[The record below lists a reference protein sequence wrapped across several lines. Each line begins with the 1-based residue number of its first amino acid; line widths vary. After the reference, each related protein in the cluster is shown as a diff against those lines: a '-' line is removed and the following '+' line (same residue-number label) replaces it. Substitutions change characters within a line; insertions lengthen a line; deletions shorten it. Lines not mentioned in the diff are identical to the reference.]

1 MSEMERHGEAC
12 VVLDGEGDGAVCT
25 ARVFGEIDLTNA
37 PAVTR
42 RVLRAAEGASRL
54 VLDLTAVS
62 FLDSHALRHLA
73 AIRRATLS
81 AGRQISIISG
91 SGTPSEHLLVLT
103 GLDLALGTDPGA
115 GADRE
120 QMTDSESGRLRRE
133 LSEENAVRSRP
144 VAPQPHPE
152 PQRRRTDDR

>member
-1 MSEMERHGEAC
+1 MSEVERHGEAC
-12 VVLDGEGDGAVCT
+12 VVLDGEADGAVCT
-25 ARVFGEIDLTNA
+25 ATVFGEIDLTNA
-37 PAVTR
+37 GSVAR
-42 RVLRAAEGASRL
+42 GVLRAAEGASRL

-73 AIRRATLS
+73 ALRRTTLA

-91 SGTPSEHLLVLT
+91 SGTPSEHLLGLT

-120 QMTDSESGRLRRE
+120 QMNATESSHLRRE
-133 LSEENAVRSRP
+133 LREENAVRSRP

-152 PQRRRTDDR
+152 PRHRRANDH